1 MAMIE
6 GHAGQQAVSAIAA
19 FETDVMFTLNGGHI
33 WPLYEAARDQ
43 GMRVVD
49 VRHEQSAT
57 NGRSQSLARSCRSV
71 KCSRQSVPISPNN
84 AGVVW

>member
-19 FETDVMFTLNGGHI
+19 FDTDVMFTLNGGHI
-33 WPLYEAARDQ
+33 WPLYDAARDQ

-49 VRHEQSAT
+49 WRHEQSA
-57 NGRSQSLARSCRSV
+57 SCV
-71 KCSRQSVPISPNN
+71 
-84 AGVVW
+84 A